1 MDLATLSVPII
12 ATVFAWWFSTGII
25 LLLVR
30 LPPKNYGGALSL
42 FALVL
47 ASATGGVI
55 VTADENTSAAA
66 YFAAGCALCI
76 WGWHEASFLM
86 GKITGPR
93 PAACPADAKGWSRFK
108 YATLTVIHHEIAIFL
123 TLLAL
128 IGLTW
133 GQPNPVAAWTFG
145 ILFAMRISAKLNIFL
160 GVPNLTDEFFP
171 AHLEHLKSYLPKRP
185 MNALMPVSV
194 IGSLILCA
202 WLMTQADRA
211 AEGSAMATGF
221 LLLFTLTALALL
233 EHFFMVLPVQDA
245 ALWRWA
251 SPSKGAQESGTKPNK
266 ATDLNPTAWE
276 STK

>member
-47 ASATGGVI
+47 ALATGGVI

-251 SPSKGAQESGTKPNK
+251 SPSKGAQKSGTKPNK
-266 ATDLNPTAWE
+266 ATDLNPTA
-276 STK
+276 